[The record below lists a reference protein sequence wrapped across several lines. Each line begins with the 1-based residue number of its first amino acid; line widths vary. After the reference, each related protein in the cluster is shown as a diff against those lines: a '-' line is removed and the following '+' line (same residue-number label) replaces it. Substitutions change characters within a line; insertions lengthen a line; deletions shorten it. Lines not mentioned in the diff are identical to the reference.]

1 MLSRSIEP
9 HMTGLPVL
17 HPPIWQC
24 IASAS
29 WGLSFCIPMSLLSL
43 QVREHLVRQYEK
55 RVAAGYEWTEGE
67 VEWTPRNTIVYPLIC
82 SMAGAAL
89 IPCYVPPWH
98 AYHKREP

>member
-1 MLSRSIEP
+1 MTLKSHVPLLLSGI
-9 HMTGLPVL
+9 LL
-17 HPPIWQC
+17 HRHL
-24 IASAS
+24 
-29 WGLSFCIPMSLLSL
+29 GDFSFWVPMSLLSL

-89 IPCYVPPWH
+89 VLCYLPPWH
-98 AYHKREP
+98 ACH

>member
-1 MLSRSIEP
+1 MTLKPHVPLLLSGI
-9 HMTGLPVL
+9 LL
-17 HPPIWQC
+17 HRHL
-24 IASAS
+24 
-29 WGLSFCIPMSLLSL
+29 GDFSFWVPMSLLSL

-89 IPCYVPPWH
+89 VLCYLPPWH
-98 AYHKREP
+98 AYH

>member
-1 MLSRSIEP
+1 M
-9 HMTGLPVL
+9 
-17 HPPIWQC
+17 
-24 IASAS
+24 
-29 WGLSFCIPMSLLSL
+29 PMSLLSL

-89 IPCYVPPWH
+89 ASWLCHLSVH
-98 AYHKREP
+98 VSLRGLSESR